1 MANFIAYYRVST
13 NKQGESGLGL
23 DAQRSIINAY
33 VTQHGGLI
41 MSEYTDIESGKNNDR
56 EQLNMAILE
65 LRNQPKA
72 YLIVAKQCRLTR
84 SVSFIASFLEDKNI
98 GDRLIVAESPKASVF
113 ELHIR
118 AVLNE
123 ETRRQIASNTKN
135 ALAAAKARGVQLG
148 APKNVIHVIQKQG
161 AKQYQKNVHAY
172 NMRLISILED
182 INKYGKLSQI
192 DMASRLNTLGIRTY
206 RGNSFRKHH
215 VNQLFQSIR
224 SMKGYKTWRPYK
236 AKQLAN

>member
-23 DAQRSIINAY
+23 EAQRSIINAY
-33 VTQHGGLI
+33 VTQHGGLV

-56 EQLNMAILE
+56 EQLNMAISE

-84 SVSFIASFLEDKNI
+84 SVSFISSFLEDKNI
-98 GDRLIVAESPKASVF
+98 GDRLIVAETPKASVF

-123 ETRRQIASNTKN
+123 ETRRQISSNTKH
-135 ALAAAKARGVQLG
+135 ALAAAKAEL
-148 APKNVIHVIQKQG
+148 
-161 AKQYQKNVHAY
+161 AY
-172 NMRLISILED
+172 VPAFVMLVFCVVSMPRLLLAT
-182 INKYGKLSQI
+182 IN
-192 DMASRLNTLGIRTY
+192 AE
-206 RGNSFRKHH
+206 
-215 VNQLFQSIR
+215 
-224 SMKGYKTWRPYK
+224 
-236 AKQLAN
+236 LAYEAAELAT